1 MPQAFLTLN
10 ASIERSNPAPNKLKS
25 RKHKCSR
32 DFTWL
37 SIKNDYRTLIGAD
50 ELDLVEKAEDED
62 DEDSNA

>member
-1 MPQAFLTLN
+1 MQKQN
-10 ASIERSNPAPNKLKS
+10 EGHGLKFCC
-25 RKHKCSR
+25 RI
-32 DFTWL
+32 WL

>member
-1 MPQAFLTLN
+1 MFHSCAQT
-10 ASIERSNPAPNKLKS
+10 PNDNHVKTGTYGPV
-25 RKHKCSR
+25 
-32 DFTWL
+32 FTWL